1 MVAMQSF
8 SLWPRGCGLS
18 LACYWYLNLLIDYQL
33 NHKTANLHC
42 FSGQFCET
50 MRNWMNLRFSKS
62 GARVYSKCMPMC
74 AAWTSFVLSF
84 YMLKSRV

>member
-18 LACYWYLNLLIDYQL
+18 LACYWYLNLLIDYHL

-50 MRNWMNLRFSKS
+50 MRILDESKVFKKRCQS
-62 GARVYSKCMPMC
+62 LFKMYANVHRMDFYCIVYIY
-74 AAWTSFVLSF
+74 V
-84 YMLKSRV
+84 